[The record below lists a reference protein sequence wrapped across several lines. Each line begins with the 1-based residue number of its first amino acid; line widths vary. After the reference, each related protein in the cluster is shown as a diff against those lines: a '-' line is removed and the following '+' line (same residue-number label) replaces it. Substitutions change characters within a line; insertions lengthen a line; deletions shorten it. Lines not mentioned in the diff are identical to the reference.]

1 MCDNGWG
8 TFDAQVVCKQ
18 LGFSATGM
26 TSVSYIHHLF
36 SFHILLGARY
46 RLWSYYGWA
55 NLSVPIYLDYMN
67 CAGTETKLINCP
79 HNNPIGVT
87 NCGYNEIA
95 GIVCPS
101 K

>member
-26 TSVSYIHHLF
+26 TSVSYTHHLF